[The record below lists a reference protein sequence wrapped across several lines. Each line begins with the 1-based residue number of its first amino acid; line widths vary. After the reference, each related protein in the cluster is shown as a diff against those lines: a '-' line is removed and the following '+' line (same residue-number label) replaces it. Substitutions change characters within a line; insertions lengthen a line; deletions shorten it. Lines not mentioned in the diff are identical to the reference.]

1 MVTKILFTLAVIG
14 LVFWLARHRRTAVVR
29 PRPSTGDGRLAK
41 RIALTVLA
49 VMVGGALVV
58 GYWRWRHDHQIL
70 QVSVI
75 DGTTGRVTLYRVPR
89 NRFGG
94 HSFVTVDGRRVQLA
108 ETDRL
113 EVVKEPPD

>member
-1 MVTKILFTLAVIG
+1 MVTKILFTLAIIG
-14 LVFWLARHRRTAVVR
+14 LVLWMVRHRPVPTMERAS
-29 PRPSTGDGRLAK
+29 PAGDGRLAK

-49 VMVGGALVV
+49 VMVGGALLV
-58 GYWRWRHDHQIL
+58 GYWRWRHDRQIL

-75 DGTTGRVTLYRVPR
+75 DTTTGRVTLYRVPR

-113 EVVKEPPD
+113 EVVKEP